1 MSPAVEPPIAA
12 MGAPAKPQDA
22 TVPFDWRGFFWFIF
36 WFATLVFSLR
46 VLIISPYNI
55 PSESMQPRLLIG
67 DYLLVNKMAY
77 GYSKYSLPFSVPLI
91 PGRVF
96 ARTPERGDVVVFKAP
111 PVNDNDYIKRVIGLP
126 GDTIELKGGA
136 LFINGKPIKRE
147 VQPMLAVPVDDN
159 MPGPDS
165 TLGRFLDRDAT
176 GKSVL
181 ELPIVRETLPGGA
194 TFDTIDM
201 GPGYMTD
208 DYGPITVPPDHLFL
222 MGDNR
227 DGSADSRVSVDR
239 KGLGGPVPFD
249 AIAGRAEIISF
260 STDGTAEWYNP
271 LSWFEALRSGR
282 AGTNLRPAHNGKT
295 E

>member
-1 MSPAVEPPIAA
+1 MAKTANDDDTSWGKLIRDIVVILLLVL
-12 MGAPAKPQDA
+12 GIHSCVAKP
-22 TVPFDWRGFFWFIF
+22 F
-36 WFATLVFSLR
+36 
-46 VLIISPYNI
+46 YI
-55 PSESMQPRLLIG
+55 PSDSMMPVLRNGDRLVVTK
-67 DYLLVNKMAY
+67 YPY
-77 GYSKYSLPFSVPLI
+77 GWSYASVSFHLAPKI
-91 PGRVF
+91 AGRLF
-96 ARTPERGDVVVFKAP
+96 GKLPERGDIVVLEHP
-111 PVNDNDYIKRVIGLP
+111 QSRIDYIKRVIGLP

>member
-1 MSPAVEPPIAA
+1 MAKTEARDDASWGKLIRDIVAILLLVLGIHSCV
-12 MGAPAKPQDA
+12 AKP
-22 TVPFDWRGFFWFIF
+22 F
-36 WFATLVFSLR
+36 
-46 VLIISPYNI
+46 YI
-55 PSESMQPRLLIG
+55 PSDSMMPVLRNGDRL
-67 DYLLVNKMAY
+67 VV
-77 GYSKYSLPFSVPLI
+77 SKYPYGWSYASVSFHLAPKTA
-91 PGRVF
+91 GRLF
-96 ARTPERGDVVVFKAP
+96 GKLPERGDIVVLEH
-111 PVNDNDYIKRVIGLP
+111 PVTRIDYIKRVIGLP

-136 LFINGKPIKRE
+136 LSINGKPVKRE
-147 VQPMLAVPVDDN
+147 VQPMLSIPVDGN
-159 MPGPDS
+159 MPGADS
-165 TLGRFLDRDAT
+165 SLGRFVDRDAA
-176 GKSVL
+176 GNEVL

-208 DYGPITVPPDHLFL
+208 DYGPEKVPADHLFL

-271 LSWFEALRSGR
+271 LSWFRALRSNR
-282 AGTNLRPAHNGKT
+282 AGTNLRPAHDAKVQ
-295 E
+295 